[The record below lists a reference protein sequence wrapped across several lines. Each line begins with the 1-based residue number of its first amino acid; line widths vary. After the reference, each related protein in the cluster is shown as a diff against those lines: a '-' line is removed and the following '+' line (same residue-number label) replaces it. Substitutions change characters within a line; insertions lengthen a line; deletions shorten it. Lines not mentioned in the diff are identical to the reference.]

1 MLIKHSITNSIPS
14 VKKKNDTKSAAHFPL
29 RFVFPR
35 GSLHDYP
42 FFGVRRISAEVRN
55 G

>member
-29 RFVFPR
+29 RFIFPC
-35 GSLHDYP
+35 GSLHDYTL
-42 FFGVRRISAEVRN
+42 FNARRISAEVRN